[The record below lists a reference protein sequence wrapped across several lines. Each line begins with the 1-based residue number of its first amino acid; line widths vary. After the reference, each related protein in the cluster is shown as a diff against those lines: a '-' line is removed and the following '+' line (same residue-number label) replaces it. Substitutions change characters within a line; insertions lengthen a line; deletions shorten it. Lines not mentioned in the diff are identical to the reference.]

1 MNPRGSAR
9 FCFAAAAMCIA
20 SLCRAGVWGAQP
32 VIGVSADYS
41 SNPALLDLPNTAE
54 SHADLLLDAPTTYV
68 GDAFKLS
75 LLPSFRLSN
84 TQGYSSLDSDYEH
97 LTASGEFDTER
108 SVFTV
113 TGLLARDSSL
123 YHDYLLNGST
133 GVRRDTATADV
144 NWDRHFTERFEIDA
158 DVNSTRV
165 RYAEPAGV
173 STLTDFKYT
182 SVTPTL
188 AWAESERTRLTV
200 SASAG
205 RYNSLNG
212 TAEST
217 NVNLQF
223 GFVQQLSEIWTLSAN
238 AGYSRAN
245 DELDAAEEVLES
257 SPSGPIVVLIPFRV
271 KSTQNGSVY
280 SVNLGR
286 QTSLLTLSIS
296 ASRQL
301 SPQGYVFLSGQD
313 TYELKATYNKTERW
327 SFSGDVRRI
336 IYQTPGA
343 AASGNGLGTT
353 ALAFSAAWRWTEQWT
368 LTLNASRVFE
378 HYGSPSIGISA
389 SGASVE
395 LSRQFNWKSL
405 Q

>member
-1 MNPRGSAR
+1 MNPRWAAR
-9 FCFAAAAMCIA
+9 FCFSAAVMSIA
-20 SLCRAGVWGAQP
+20 SLARAGVWGAQP
-32 VIGVSADYS
+32 VVGVSADYS

-84 TQGYSSLDSDYEH
+84 AQGYSSLDSDYEH
-97 LTASGEFDTER
+97 FNASGEFDTER
-108 SVFTV
+108 SVLTV

-144 NWDRHFTERFEIDA
+144 NWDRHLTERLEFDA

-188 AWAESERTRLTV
+188 AWADSERGRFTV
-200 SASAG
+200 SANAG
-205 RYNSLNG
+205 RYNALSG
-212 TAEST
+212 AAEST
-217 NVNLQF
+217 NVNLQL
-223 GFVQQLSEIWTLSAN
+223 GFVEQLTEIWALSAN

-245 DELDAAEEVLES
+245 DVLDATEEAVEFT
-257 SPSGPIVVLIPFRV
+257 PSGPIVVLIPIRL
-271 KSTQNGSVY
+271 KSNQNGNIY
-280 SVNLGR
+280 SVNLSR
-286 QTSLLTLSIS
+286 QTSLLTLSVS

-301 SPQGYVFLSGQD
+301 SPTGYVFLSGQD
-313 TYELKATYNKTERW
+313 TYELKATYNKSERW
-327 SFSGDVRRI
+327 SFSGDVHRI
-336 IYQTPGA
+336 NYQTPGA
-343 AASGNGLGTT
+343 AAAGNGLATT
-353 ALAFSAAWRWTEQWT
+353 SLAFSAAWRWTEQWT
-368 LTLNASRVFE
+368 LTLNASQVFE
-378 HYGSPSIGISA
+378 HYGSPSIALSA